1 MVEDTISQDA
11 HGYSKLVGRTRK
23 RQSDGFS
30 NARAAYG
37 NISPPVDSFNVI
49 YLSFVLGGMGFL
61 LPYNSFIMAM
71 DYFKVRYP
79 ATPIVFDMSLVYIV
93 VALLTVLTNNLLV
106 ETFTLN
112 SRINFGYIM
121 SFITL
126 IFVVVCEIWW
136 EAWGTATSYTVNLAA
151 VAVVSVGCTVQQS
164 SFYGYTS
171 MLPPKYTQAVMVGES
186 TSGVFTSIVRV
197 ITKLIVNELRGSTVY
212 FFTVSVSTVLTCFA
226 MYHLI
231 KRSDFI
237 QFYIALCERAKTHIT
252 LEPTED
258 AGLIETNDSQYGI
271 LKIQTSPPPTG
282 NQLSF
287 ANPAYEPSAP
297 VPTYKVEDVVVRG
310 RHSASTSGVGI
321 TALKRG
327 IQARWEVTK
336 ATYPYM
342 LSICLVYF
350 ATLCIYPGV
359 ASEIVSC
366 TLGSWMPILMMA
378 LFNASDLIGKMI
390 ASGAR
395 YWTGSRLVKCSIM
408 RLILIPL
415 MIMCV
420 APRRS
425 PKFSAEITAFIYSI
439 ILGLTNGILGSVPMI
454 QAPTKVDDRHREL
467 TGNMMTL
474 MYMFG
479 LAAGSLVAYSIEN
492 GLGPVDDHPCAIAP
506 YNLPV
511 PDAFATT
518 ASEVYEN
525 SLTTHVIWSTV
536 LPSTSAGTFIDASN
550 DTQTSLI

>member
-1 MVEDTISQDA
+1 MVEEANNIDA
-11 HGYSKLVGRTRK
+11 HGYSKLRAKK
-23 RQSDGFS
+23 RSSDGFS
-30 NARAAYG
+30 NARATFG

-79 ATPIVFDMSLVYIV
+79 GTPVVFDMSLVYIV
-93 VALLTVLTNNLLV
+93 VALLTVLANNLLV
-106 ETFTLN
+106 ETFSLN

-121 SFITL
+121 SFVTL
-126 IFVVVCEIWW
+126 IFVVVCEVWW

-171 MLPPKYTQAVMVGES
+171 MLPSKYTQAVMVGES

-197 ITKLIVNELRGSTVY
+197 ITKFIVNELRGSTVY

-231 KRSDFI
+231 RRSDFI
-237 QFYIALCERAKTHIT
+237 QFYIALCERAKTRIT

-258 AGLIETNDSQYGI
+258 AGLIETNDAQYGI

-282 NQLSF
+282 TQLSF

-310 RHSASTSGVGI
+310 RHSVSANTVGI
-321 TALKRG
+321 NAFKRG

-336 ATYPYM
+336 STYPYM
-342 LSICLVYF
+342 ISICLVYF

-378 LFNASDLIGKMI
+378 LFNASDLIGKMA

-395 YWTGSRLVKCSIM
+395 YWTGSRLVKCSVI
-408 RLILIPL
+408 RLVLIPL

-420 APRRS
+420 APRHS
-425 PKFSAEITAFIYSI
+425 PKFSAEITAFIFSVM
-439 ILGLTNGILGSVPMI
+439 LGLSNGILGSVPMI
-454 QAPTKVDDRHREL
+454 QAPSKVDDRHREL

-492 GLGPVDDHPCAIAP
+492 ALGSIEEHPCGPIPFKVTPLIATNGTLDQIHP
-506 YNLPV
+506 S
-511 PDAFATT
+511 TT
-518 ASEVYEN
+518 AMVNLVSTFFPLTSSGTIINAEN
-525 SLTTHVIWSTV
+525 STE
-536 LPSTSAGTFIDASN
+536 
-550 DTQTSLI
+550 TSLI

>member
-1 MVEDTISQDA
+1 MNMEEITQDA
-11 HGYSKLVGRTRK
+11 RGYSKLVGRGK
-23 RQSDGFS
+23 NMKQSDGFS
-30 NARAAYG
+30 SSRAAYG
-37 NISPPVDSFNVI
+37 NISPPADSFNVV
-49 YLSFVLGGMGFL
+49 YMSFILGGIGFL

-79 ATPIVFDMSLVYIV
+79 STPVVFDMSLVYIV
-93 VALLTVLTNNLLV
+93 VALLTVLTNNFLV

-121 SFITL
+121 SFFTL

-226 MYHLI
+226 MYHMI
-231 KRSDFI
+231 RRSDFV
-237 QFYIALCERAKTHIT
+237 QFYIALCDRAKTHIT

-258 AGLIETNDSQYGI
+258 AGLIETNDVQYGI

-310 RHSASTSGVGI
+310 RQSVSTGPVGI
-321 TALKRG
+321 NAIKRG

-336 ATYPYM
+336 AIYPYM
-342 LSICLVYF
+342 ISICLVYF

-359 ASEIVSC
+359 ASEVVSC
-366 TLGSWMPILMMA
+366 ALGSWMPIIMMA

-390 ASGAR
+390 ASGAG
-395 YWTGSRLVKCSIM
+395 YWTGARLVKCSII
-408 RLILIPL
+408 RLVLIPL

-420 APRRS
+420 APRES
-425 PKFSAEITAFIYSI
+425 PRFSAEITAFINSI
-439 ILGLTNGILGSVPMI
+439 LLGVTNGILGSVPMI
-454 QAPTKVDDRHREL
+454 QAPTKVEDRHREL

-474 MYMFG
+474 MYMLG
-479 LAAGSLVAYSIEN
+479 LATGSLLAYSIEG
-492 GLGPVDDHPCAIAP
+492 GLGPIEDHPCIAMQ
-506 YNLPV
+506 
-511 PDAFATT
+511 
-518 ASEVYEN
+518 
-525 SLTTHVIWSTV
+525 HVINSSNPISVT
-536 LPSTSAGTFIDASN
+536 STSAADSAGSYIVTTFLPFTSTGVIIDAGNTSE
-550 DTQTSLI
+550 TSLL

>member
-1 MVEDTISQDA
+1 MADEANLDA
-11 HGYSKLVGRTRK
+11 HGYSKLVGRPRK
-23 RQSDGFS
+23 RASDGFS
-30 NARAAYG
+30 SARATFG
-37 NISPPVDSFNVI
+37 NISPPIDSFNVI

-79 ATPIVFDMSLVYIV
+79 GTPVVFDMSLVYIV
-93 VALLTVLTNNLLV
+93 VALLTVLANNLLV
-106 ETFTLN
+106 ETFSLN
-112 SRINFGYIM
+112 SRINFGYVM
-121 SFITL
+121 SFVTL
-126 IFVVVCEIWW
+126 IFVVVCEVWW

-171 MLPPKYTQAVMVGES
+171 MLPSKYTQAVMVGES

-197 ITKLIVNELRGSTVY
+197 ITKFIVNELRGSTVY

-231 KRSDFI
+231 RRSDFI
-237 QFYIALCERAKTHIT
+237 QFYIALCERAKTRIT

-258 AGLIETNDSQYGI
+258 AGLIETSDAQYGI
-271 LKIQTSPPPTG
+271 LKLQTSPPPTG
-282 NQLSF
+282 IQLSF

-310 RHSASTSGVGI
+310 RHSVSANTVGI
-321 TALKRG
+321 NAFKRG

-336 ATYPYM
+336 STYPYM
-342 LSICLVYF
+342 ISICLVYF

-395 YWTGSRLVKCSIM
+395 YWTGSRLVKCSVI

-420 APRRS
+420 APRQS
-425 PKFSAEITAFIYSI
+425 PKFSAEITAFIFSVM
-439 ILGLTNGILGSVPMI
+439 LGLSNGILGSVPMI
-454 QAPTKVDDRHREL
+454 QAPSKVDDRHREL

-479 LAAGSLVAYSIEN
+479 LASGSLVAYSIEN
-492 GLGPVDDHPCAIAP
+492 ALGSIEEHRCGPVPFKVTPLVALNSTLDQTHPS
-506 YNLPV
+506 
-511 PDAFATT
+511 TT
-518 ASEVYEN
+518 TMVH
-525 SLTTHVIWSTV
+525 LLST
-536 LPSTSAGTFIDASN
+536 LFPSTSTMTIINGENSTE
-550 DTQTSLI
+550 TSLI

>member
-1 MVEDTISQDA
+1 MVEEVTQDA
-11 HGYSKLVGRTRK
+11 HGYAKLVGRPRK

-30 NARAAYG
+30 SSRAAYG

-71 DYFKVRYP
+71 DYFKMRYNNYP
-79 ATPIVFDMSLVYIV
+79 VVFDMSLVYIV

-106 ETFTLN
+106 ETFSLN

-126 IFVVVCEIWW
+126 IFVVVCEVWW
-136 EAWGTATSYTVNLAA
+136 EAWGTVTSYTVNLAA

-197 ITKLIVNELRGSTVY
+197 ITKFIVNELRGSTVY

-231 KRSDFI
+231 RRSDFI
-237 QFYIALCERAKTHIT
+237 QFYIALCERAKTRIT

-258 AGLIETNDSQYGI
+258 AGLIETNDAQYGI
-271 LKIQTSPPPTG
+271 LKIQTSPPPTTG

-287 ANPAYEPSAP
+287 ANPAYEPTAP

-310 RHSASTSGVGI
+310 SHSVSTSGVGI
-321 TALKRG
+321 NAFKRG
-327 IQARWEVTK
+327 IYARWEVTK

-342 LSICLVYF
+342 ISICLVYF

-359 ASEIVSC
+359 ASEVVSC

-390 ASGAR
+390 ASSAR
-395 YWTGSRLVKCSIM
+395 CWTGARLVKCSVM

-420 APRRS
+420 APRSS
-425 PKFSAEITAFIYSI
+425 PRFSAEITAFIYSVM
-439 ILGLTNGILGSVPMI
+439 LGFTNGILGSVPMI

-479 LAAGSLVAYSIEN
+479 LAAGSVVAYSIEN
-492 GLGPVDDHPCAIAP
+492 ALGPVDEHPCAP
-506 YNLPV
+506 MRYTQVVSGTP
-511 PDAFATT
+511 ATST
-518 ASEVYEN
+518 AHDIYGN
-525 SLTTHVIWSTV
+525 HLTTRLITTLLPFTTV
-536 LPSTSAGTFIDASN
+536 GAVTESANITES
-550 DTQTSLI
+550 SLN